1 MNLFKKKKKGFG
13 LSKKKSKKLSP
24 NTPSSSANLDDSLKK
39 VDAPLQGDD
48 AVPESTS
55 VSLDDLQKV
64 NIKKRTRIKKRKK
77 RSNINKKPSFFDKL
91 SFGKKKKKLPSQ
103 APVMPK
109 PAEDL
114 EHQTDDLPTKEL
126 KGKGKTKIKVKK
138 RKVKRQT
145 AKKKQKTLKLLL
157 GLLFAILGL
166 LVALLFLLDDTQDSS
181 LQGTV
186 TGGNIESQQ
195 VTDNQVTL
203 EVAEENTQEEPSQ
216 PTSEPV
222 ENKEQV
228 VPAEEVAESVE
239 NKEKTTDEQSQ
250 QPSEQF
256 IDVTPNNSNPQITL
270 TDKDFVELSDT
281 IIYREE

>member
-91 SFGKKKKKLPSQ
+91 SFGKKKLPSQ

-114 EHQTDDLPTKEL
+114 EPQTGDLPTKEL
-126 KGKGKTKIKVKK
+126 KRKGKTKVKVKK

-166 LVALLFLLDDTQDSS
+166 LVALFLLLDDTQDSS

-186 TGGNIESQQ
+186 TDGNIETQQ

-222 ENKEQV
+222 ENKEQA